1 MIIVIFKKGIQKECK
16 QRILNTAIK
25 NKEDIAKP
33 FTKNSISD
41 NWHNRKT
48 DEISEKSQK
57 KKKKK
62 NHLLQANLINAE
74 EIVILRKW
82 KEKKKKKKTS
92 TKQLKKNFI
101 K

>member
-62 NHLLQANLINAE
+62 SPPSSKFDKCWRNSYSTKMK
-74 EIVILRKW
+74 R
-82 KEKKKKKKTS
+82 KKKKKK
-92 TKQLKKNFI
+92 KN
-101 K
+101 KY

>member
-48 DEISEKSQK
+48 DEISEKFQK
-57 KKKKK
+57 KKKKSPPSSK
-62 NHLLQANLINAE
+62 FDKCWRNFFYTKIK
-74 EIVILRKW
+74 I
-82 KEKKKKKKTS
+82 KKKKKK
-92 TKQLKKNFI
+92 KQVLNNWRKI
-101 K
+101 S

>member
-25 NKEDIAKP
+25 NKKDIAKP

-48 DEISEKSQK
+48 DEISEKFQK
-57 KKKKK
+57 KKKKSPPSSK
-62 NHLLQANLINAE
+62 FDKCWRNSYSTKMK
-74 EIVILRKW
+74 RK
-82 KEKKKKKKTS
+82 KKKKKKTS

>member
-48 DEISEKSQK
+48 DEISEKFQK
-57 KKKKK
+57 KKKKS
-62 NHLLQANLINAE
+62 HLLQANLINAE